1 MPCSKIKWGNLT
13 GKISVEIVFFVLFRG
28 MCGVEM
34 LMLSAV
40 TATSYDPVCRGG

>member
-1 MPCSKIKWGNLT
+1 MPCLKIKWGNLT
-13 GKISVEIVFFVLFRG
+13 GKISVEIVSFVLFRG

-40 TATSYDPVCRGG
+40 TVTSYDPVCRGG